1 MLKWRFFQHKPTAR
15 SKLSGLY
22 GTRASQTH
30 RKAEGRASQV
40 GQVGVVAPPLSHSV
54 RHDKR
59 PRIVAPAG
67 RPRHVHEHI
76 TLPAYLAVEKLPALI
91 VANTAHQQ
99 PSRKACPL
107 HYHYHVATQL
117 PFLNRSHGLH

>member
-1 MLKWRFFQHKPTAR
+1 RRRGPSLVDCTERELAKPTGKR
-15 SKLSGLY
+15 
-22 GTRASQTH
+22 RVER
-30 RKAEGRASQV
+30 RK
-40 GQVGVVAPPLSHSV
+40 
-54 RHDKR
+54 HDKR